1 MLVIG
6 PTGHIYDILRGYFQT
21 YGYWTVACALLLE
34 NMGLPVPGETTLLFG
49 GFLASTEHQ
58 LRLPFIIVFG
68 TLAATAGDNA
78 GYAVGHFGGRRLV
91 ENYLHLL
98 HISRARVEQG
108 ERFFAQHGALTVYLA
123 RFIAGLRIVAGPLAG
138 TLRMPW
144 DRIPAV
150 QFPRRGELGDNY
162 RLRRVLFRRP
172 SRLSRADDVARQPG
186 DRRPRPAGGSPV
198 VVAPP
203 AQPGANKY
211 RDQMNRDC

>member
-144 DRIPAV
+144 TEFLLFNFLGAASWVTIIACVGYFFGGQVDYLVRTMSHVNLVIGGLVLLGAALWWW
-150 QFPRRGELGDNY
+150 RR
-162 RLRRVLFRRP
+162 RRN
-172 SRLSRADDVARQPG
+172 RAQTSTG
-186 DRRPRPAGGSPV
+186 I
-198 VVAPP
+198 
-203 AQPGANKY
+203 K
-211 RDQMNRDC
+211 